1 MELPFWSH
9 RWRTARSHWP
19 SIPHTLHI
27 CRYLDGVPNG
37 SAGGPFSVGLRER
50 RWHACL
56 SKRLLDPVEGLA
68 ASEVRLREGGVA
80 WPWPWSWR
88 LLLQPLWLGISHRV
102 HDWWRNGDRRHEV
115 LRQLLKDEKKQVKAA
130 KEAKEKEAF
139 PKLTEGETERTRLH
153 FLAEY
158 FLIWNSMQNPRVKHR
173 SRPTVLSWVGTTLR
187 SSPCP
192 LRLPTTCIFI
202 CMCAHTPHDNK
213 ARFQSSLGSCH
224 LALEAV
230 DEVSDCY

>member
-1 MELPFWSH
+1 M
-9 RWRTARSHWP
+9 
-19 SIPHTLHI
+19 
-27 CRYLDGVPNG
+27 
-37 SAGGPFSVGLRER
+37 
-50 RWHACL
+50 
-56 SKRLLDPVEGLA
+56 
-68 ASEVRLREGGVA
+68 
-80 WPWPWSWR
+80 
-88 LLLQPLWLGISHRV
+88 
-102 HDWWRNGDRRHEV
+102 
-115 LRQLLKDEKKQVKAA
+115 KKQVKAA
-130 KEAKEKEAF
+130 KGAKEKEAF
-139 PKLTEGETERTRLH
+139 PKLTEGKAERTRLH

-213 ARFQSSLGSCH
+213 ARFQSSLSSCH

-230 DEVSDCY
+230 DEVSDCYLLFVGVPFLTECLPVFCSSSILGERNHYQEFTIYIASFVFNSLWKILPKYKQ